1 MDSTLTVAIQA
12 AQAAGA
18 LIMQYFDKRD
28 TLSVTTKA
36 FNDFVSEVDCRAE
49 QEVVAVLKDAYP
61 NHSILGE
68 EGGRQGGTEDEFVW
82 IIDPLDGTTN
92 FLRGIPH
99 FAVSIALV
107 RHSEIICGVIYDPV
121 RQELFTAMRG
131 MGAQMNGRALRVAQ
145 QTDFP
150 SALLGTGFPLISRN
164 VCNVYFE
171 MLRTATKQGTGIR
184 RGGAAA
190 LDMAWV
196 ACGRIDGFWEICLK
210 PWDIAAGV
218 VLIEEAGGLVTD
230 FAGGHA
236 YLKTGDIVAACPALH
251 RQMYEAF
258 LPHAACLQRH
268 DHADGLA
275 VNGSSINGHSA

>member
-1 MDSTLTVAIQA
+1 MDSTLVVATQA
-12 AQAAGA
+12 AHAAGKI
-18 LIMQYFDKRD
+18 IMHYFDERD

-49 QEVVAVLKDAYP
+49 QAVIAVLKEAYP
-61 NHSILGE
+61 SHGFLGE
-68 EGGRQGGTEDEFVW
+68 EGGQQGEVENEYVW

-107 RHSEIICGVIYDPV
+107 QSGEVVCGVIYDPA
-121 RQELFTAMRG
+121 RQELFTAARG
-131 MGAQMNGRALRVAQ
+131 GGATMNGRVLRVAE

-150 SALLGTGFPLISRN
+150 SAMLGTGFPLIDRN
-164 VCNVYFE
+164 VCGAYFD
-171 MLRTATKQGTGIR
+171 MLRAATRRGTGIR

-196 ACGRIDGFWEICLK
+196 ACGRIDGFWEIGLK

-218 VLIEEAGGLVTD
+218 VLIEEAGGVVTD
-230 FAGGHA
+230 FAGGHS
-236 YLKTGDIVAACPALH
+236 YLKTGDVVAACPALH

-258 LPHAACLQRH
+258 SVSYTHLTLPTKA
-268 DHADGLA
+268 
-275 VNGSSINGHSA
+275 